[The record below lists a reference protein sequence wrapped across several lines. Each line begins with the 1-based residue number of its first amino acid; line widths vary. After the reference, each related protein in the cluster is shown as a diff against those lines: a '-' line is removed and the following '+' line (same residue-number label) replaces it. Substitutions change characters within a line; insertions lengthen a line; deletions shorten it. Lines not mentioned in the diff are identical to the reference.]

1 MMADER
7 SSFWDPKRRSAYL
20 AETGEKASAS
30 QRIKDGVETA
40 ERLETLWAGLT
51 DEEKAIIGALLT
63 LERKS
68 FVAPHDTPP
77 LRGLIAKGLLA
88 YPRGQGGVWMRAART
103 SYTVPPAVWAGLVG
117 LRGDLD
123 GAAAAAHSE
132 AEAMLARI
140 TGGSDSAR

>member
-1 MMADER
+1 MMAEER
-7 SSFWDPKRRSAYL
+7 SNFWDPKRRSAYL
-20 AETGEKASAS
+20 AETGEKASDS

-40 ERLETLWAGLT
+40 ERLETLWAGLM
-51 DEEKAIIGALLT
+51 DEERAIIGALLT

-77 LRGLIAKGLLA
+77 LRGLVAKGLLA

-123 GAAAAAHSE
+123 GAAAAARAE

-140 TGGSDSAR
+140 TT

>member
-1 MMADER
+1 MMAEER
-7 SSFWDPKRRSAYL
+7 SNFWDPKRRSAYL

-40 ERLETLWAGLT
+40 ERLEALWAGLM

-77 LRGLIAKGLLA
+77 LRGLVAKGLLA

-117 LRGDLD
+117 LPDNLD
-123 GAAAAAHSE
+123 SAGTKECVE
-132 AEAMLARI
+132 AEALLARI
-140 TGGSDSAR
+140 VT

>member
-1 MMADER
+1 MMAEER
-7 SSFWDPKRRSAYL
+7 SNFWDPKRRASYL

-40 ERLETLWAGLT
+40 ERLETLWAGLM
-51 DEEKAIIGALLT
+51 DEERAIIGALLT

-77 LRGLIAKGLLA
+77 LRGLVAKGLLA

-103 SYTVPPAVWAGLVG
+103 SYTVPPAVWAGLME
-117 LRGDLD
+117 LAGDLES
-123 GAAAAAHSE
+123 AAAAARAE

-140 TGGSDSAR
+140 TT

>member
-20 AETGEKASAS
+20 TETGEKASAS

-40 ERLETLWAGLT
+40 ERLAALWAGLMN
-51 DEEKAIIGALLT
+51 EEKAIIGALIT
-63 LERKS
+63 LERRS

-77 LRGLIAKGLLA
+77 LRGLVAKGLLA

-103 SYTVPPAVWAGLVG
+103 SYTIPPAVWAGLAG
-117 LRGDLD
+117 FREDLNAVEP
-123 GAAAAAHSE
+123 AARAE
-132 AEAMLARI
+132 AEALLARI
-140 TGGSDSAR
+140 KT

>member
-1 MMADER
+1 MMTEER
-7 SSFWDPKRRSAYL
+7 SNFWDPKRRAAYL

-30 QRIKDGVETA
+30 QRLKDGVETA
-40 ERLETLWAGLT
+40 ERLEALWAGLM

-88 YPRGQGGVWMRAART
+88 YPRGQGGAWMRAART
-103 SYTVPPAVWAGLVG
+103 SYTVPSAVWAGLVG

-123 GAAAAAHSE
+123 GAGAAARVE
-132 AEAMLARI
+132 AEAMLSRI
-140 TGGSDSAR
+140 TT